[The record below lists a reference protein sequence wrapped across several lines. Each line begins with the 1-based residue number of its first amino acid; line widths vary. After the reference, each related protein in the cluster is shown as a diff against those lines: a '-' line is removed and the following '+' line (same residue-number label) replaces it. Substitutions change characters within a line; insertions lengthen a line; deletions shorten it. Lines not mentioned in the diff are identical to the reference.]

1 MTGEKKQII
10 KKTVQF
16 ILFCCLVL
24 FIFSRV
30 TYLFRETSCSRDNV
44 TGFEKEGDLDVV
56 CIGASTMVEYFQPL
70 TAWHEYG
77 YTSYDYATLYGQM
90 DLFWRYMDRV
100 LETHNPELFVVD
112 LRMLATLNEEVY
124 EQGLRF
130 WTDSLPIFS
139 KDRYLSLQ
147 DYFDRHLLSETDD
160 KISYYLDIAKYHT
173 NTITLG
179 SADNWKYCDN
189 KGKAKN
195 KGYEL
200 SSVHHFFE
208 EPVIDTEGKAE
219 LTQIQSEVL
228 YQLLD
233 YCREKDLN
241 VLFVV
246 CPYVVP
252 QEDQQVYNTAKDI
265 VTSYGYQFI
274 NANEFYD
281 EIGLDFFTDM
291 KNINHVN
298 SVGAEKYTRFLS
310 EYIISH
316 YDIVTH
322 KDEASYYQWDEDY
335 EGFSEELEGEKKKVF
350 QTVADKEDAYTLAE
364 GLSQSVDFAEWS
376 IGAMNTNYTVIVCAN
391 LEKCN
396 LKNMNAESKQFLNFW
411 GILDSE
417 TGYYLRISSGDE
429 IVALEEQTDVID
441 YSGSLGVID
450 GLGQVP
456 CEVMID
462 DDMKLI
468 IGDYQFNPIQEGIQF
483 VLFDN
488 NYKKVVDSLI
498 LIVGLDGSMHMV
510 R

>member
-1 MTGEKKQII
+1 MTGEKKQVI

-24 FIFSRV
+24 FIFSKV

-77 YTSYDYATLYGQM
+77 YTSYNYATLYGQM
-90 DLFWRYMDRV
+90 DLYWRYMDRV

-130 WTDSLPIFS
+130 WTDSLPVFS

-173 NTITLG
+173 NTGALG
-179 SADNWKYCDN
+179 SADNWRYRN
-189 KGKAKN
+189 NRGKSKS

-265 VTSYGYQFI
+265 VASYGYQFI

-281 EIGLDFFTDM
+281 EIGLDFSTDM

-298 SVGAEKYTRFLS
+298 SVGAEKYTGFLS

-316 YDIVTH
+316 YDIATH
-322 KDEASYYQWDEDY
+322 KGDASYLQWDEDY
-335 EGFSEELEGEKKKVF
+335 EVFSEELEREKEKVY
-350 QTVADKEDAYTLAE
+350 QAVADKEDALALAE
-364 GLSQSVDFAEWS
+364 CLSQSEDFAEWS
-376 IGAMNTNYTVIVCAN
+376 IGAENANYTVIVCAN
-391 LEKCN
+391 LEKCSLEN
-396 LKNMNAESKQFLNFW
+396 VDAEGRHFLNFW
-411 GILDSE
+411 GIPDSE
-417 TGYYLRISSGDE
+417 DGHYLRISSGDE
-429 IVALEEQTDVID
+429 IIAFEEQTDVID
-441 YSGSLGVID
+441 YSGRLGVID

-456 CEVMID
+456 CEVVID
-462 DDMKLI
+462 DEVQLMV
-468 IGDYQFNPIQEGIQF
+468 GGQQFRPIQGGVQL

-488 NYKKVVDSLI
+488 NFKRVVDSPVLT
-498 LIVGLDGSMHMV
+498 VRPDGSICMV